1 MIVFCDNIDSIVS
14 TFDNDILYTLY
25 YYYYTDK
32 GETNTFVYFSIILFI
47 FSLY

>member
-25 YYYYTDK
+25 YYYTDK